1 MNIQAS
7 ARPATSQ
14 HQSLDNCSR
23 WLRAVAVDGQPY
35 AVKQACVRYGV
46 AFDAIDDMD
55 VLRDGLLKL
64 AADKVHAVANG
75 TA

>member
-1 MNIQAS
+1 MYQK
-7 ARPATSQ
+7 
-14 HQSLDNCSR
+14 LK
-23 WLRAVAVDGQPY
+23 
-35 AVKQACVRYGV
+35 VKMLKKYNTDSV
-46 AFDAIDDMD
+46 AFNAIDDMD